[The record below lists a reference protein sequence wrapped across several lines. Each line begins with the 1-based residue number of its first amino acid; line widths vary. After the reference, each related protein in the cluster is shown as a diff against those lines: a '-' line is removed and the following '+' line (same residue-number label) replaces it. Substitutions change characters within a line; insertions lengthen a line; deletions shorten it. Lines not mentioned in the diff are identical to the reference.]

1 MSSLVRPVAESL
13 SIAGPVGNLEAI
25 LETPVD
31 ASGAMVESAVR
42 PRIAVICHPH
52 PLYGGTMTNKVVHML
67 AKACNELGVRAL
79 RFNYRGVGASAGKYD
94 EGNGETDDAVA
105 VVDWAL
111 SRWPGAELWLGGFS
125 FGGGVAIRTA
135 VLRNAIKRRLREQ
148 FRLRRHALPA
158 VDYMV
163 RLTAVVSL
171 AELDG
176 IVAEWLGALEHDLRK
191 SGATAIPQATTVT
204 SGVVA

>member
-1 MSSLVRPVAESL
+1 VDTL
-13 SIAGPVGNLEAI
+13 AGATFPRAARL
-25 LETPVD
+25 L
-31 ASGAMVESAVR
+31 ESA
-42 PRIAVICHPH
+42 AF
-52 PLYGGTMTNKVVHML
+52 T
-67 AKACNELGVRAL
+67 RAL
-79 RFNYRGVGASAGKYD
+79 KSRPWRGRYLWVYRRPMVPM
-94 EGNGETDDAVA
+94 NGEAPHA
-105 VVDWAL
+105 
-111 SRWPGAELWLGGFS
+111 RLGMMVGKRQ
-125 FGGGVAIRTA
+125 ARTA

-191 SGATAIPQATTVT
+191 SGAIAIPQATTVT
-204 SGVVA
+204 SGAVA